1 MLSEASRIFFSNSR
15 EKNGLNAADRLRK
28 YLAPFGVARA
38 TMRGRRSQ
46 LSLRVR
52 GCQKLNRV
60 EDAAAPECRL
70 GHPPGACH
78 RVYIV
83 CHRANATLSSRM
95 RAPAPLIL
103 AVGDPFGICWIGE
116 ERWAY

>member
-52 GCQKLNRV
+52 ACQKLNRV

-70 GHPPGACH
+70 GHPLAL
-78 RVYIV
+78 VI
-83 CHRANATLSSRM
+83 AFTLYV
-95 RAPAPLIL
+95 I
-103 AVGDPFGICWIGE
+103 
-116 ERWAY
+116 ERTRRCPRE